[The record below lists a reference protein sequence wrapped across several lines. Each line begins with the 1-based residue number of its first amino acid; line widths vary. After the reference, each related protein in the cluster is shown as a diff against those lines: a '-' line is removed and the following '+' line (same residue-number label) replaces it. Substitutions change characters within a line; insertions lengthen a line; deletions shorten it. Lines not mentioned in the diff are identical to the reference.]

1 MKNVYTKSFKNAPPP
16 KHISSSWAFT
26 LAEVLITIG
35 IIGVVTAMTMPALV
49 NQTNRKQDAA
59 KIKKFYSTMSQA
71 VLLAEN
77 EYGSAEDWSVNSA
90 IRDDEGNI
98 TDYQPDAVLEF
109 FNKYFAPNIKT
120 VSIGK
125 DTGGTANVIF
135 ADGSVVYLT
144 QGNCIDMDFDTNGP
158 KKPNKLGRD
167 RFGFLFCNKNY
178 NETYIGKNKYFGT
191 YLQDSSIAQGRD
203 YLKKRCKDK
212 GDVCST
218 LLLYD
223 DWEFKKDYPW

>member
-1 MKNVYTKSFKNAPPP
+1 
-16 KHISSSWAFT
+16 
-26 LAEVLITIG
+26 
-35 IIGVVTAMTMPALV
+35 MTMPALV

-167 RFGFLFCNKNY
+167 RFGFLFCNKK
-178 NETYIGKNKYFGT
+178 YINISFYFVFSFLSPLT
-191 YLQDSSIAQGRD
+191 
-203 YLKKRCKDK
+203 KDILA
-212 GDVCST
+212 GNG
-218 LLLYD
+218 
-223 DWEFKKDYPW
+223 

>member
-1 MKNVYTKSFKNAPPP
+1 
-16 KHISSSWAFT
+16 
-26 LAEVLITIG
+26 
-35 IIGVVTAMTMPALV
+35 MTMPTLI

-98 TDYQPDAVLEF
+98 TDSQPDAVLEF

-120 VSIGK
+120 VSIQN
-125 DTGGTANVIF
+125 DAQQGGANVRF
-135 ADGSVVYLT
+135 VDGSVVYLGN
-144 QGNCIDMDFDTNGP
+144 GNCIDMIFDTNGP
-158 KKPNKLGRD
+158 KKPNQLGRD
-167 RFGFLFCNKNY
+167 RFDFLFCNKNY
-178 NETYIGKNKYFGT
+178 NEIFIGKNKYFGT
-191 YLQDSSIAQGRD
+191 YEQDKTIANGRD
-203 YLKKRCKDK
+203 YLKKRCKDQ

>member
-35 IIGVVTAMTMPALV
+35 IIGVVAAMTMPALV

-98 TDYQPDAVLEF
+98 TDYQPLSL
-109 FNKYFAPNIKT
+109 IH
-120 VSIGK
+120 I
-125 DTGGTANVIF
+125 
-135 ADGSVVYLT
+135 
-144 QGNCIDMDFDTNGP
+144 
-158 KKPNKLGRD
+158 
-167 RFGFLFCNKNY
+167 
-178 NETYIGKNKYFGT
+178 
-191 YLQDSSIAQGRD
+191 
-203 YLKKRCKDK
+203 
-212 GDVCST
+212 
-218 LLLYD
+218 
-223 DWEFKKDYPW
+223 